1 MGNSLT
7 NLKKEITENYNELSS
22 MISEVG
28 LDEFADIVKEILD
41 NVSDV
46 LGPIKSVKSLY
57 EIKLLIKFKK
67 DLKNLTAFLNS
78 LKSGNVTPNEIKK
91 YAERYSKSNEAL
103 KDDIEKILLILDSY
117 RDEEKSKI
125 LGNLYANLIKD
136 KINYKQFQT
145 LTEIL
150 NNLLIADIPA
160 IMHIYKNPQNYQV
173 QIEFSNSIYRL
184 QALGLIKDNGVTSR
198 TLINQQRIEILSDG
212 ALLYNY
218 GLIDIK
224 I

>member
-22 MISEVG
+22 IISEVG
-28 LDEFADIVKEILD
+28 LDEFADTVKEILD

-91 YAERYSKSNEAL
+91 YAERYSKSNEAF

-136 KINYKQFQT
+136 NINYKQFQT

-160 IMHIYKNPQNYQV
+160 IMHIYKNPQSYQV

-184 QALGLIKDNGVTSR
+184 QALGLIKDNGITSR